1 MLLAQILKKLEELA
15 PQSLGLSKDIYGLQ
29 FGTKIGMDKKHV
41 TKVLLAL
48 DPSKHAIA
56 EAVKIKANLMITH
69 HGLTHNPVMEFNDDL
84 LDKIRLLSENRINLF
99 VIHTAWD
106 AAPSGVAETFVSKCA
121 LRIVEPL
128 NFHDGS
134 QKKAIGRIC
143 VPYEPITVEK
153 LAQRIKANLDLKY
166 VKIHG
171 KLDAQVNRIA
181 VCPGK
186 GITKESIFTA
196 AEKECDCYITGEA
209 TYKEILDI
217 KNFGIN
223 LIETSHYASEMP
235 GMESLYRTLS
245 LEFPRTEF
253 AIYKEEENCHFI

>member
-1 MLLAQILKKLEELA
+1 MAQIIKKLEELA
-15 PQSLGLSKDIYGLQ
+15 PPSLGLSKDVYGLQ
-29 FGTKIGMDKKHV
+29 FGTKIGMDKKNIN
-41 TKVLLAL
+41 KVLIAL
-48 DPSKHAIA
+48 DPSKLAIA
-56 EAVKIKANLMITH
+56 EAVKNKANLMITH
-69 HGLTHNPVMEFNDDL
+69 HGLTHNPIMEINDDL

-106 AAPSGVAETFVSKCA
+106 AAPSGIAETFSSKCS

-143 VPYEPITVEK
+143 VPNDPITVER
-153 LAQRIKANLDLKY
+153 LALRIKNNLDLKA

-171 KLDAQVNRIA
+171 KVDAQINRVA

-209 TYKEILDI
+209 TYKEVCDV
-217 KNFGIN
+217 KTFGIT
-223 LIETSHYASEMP
+223 LIETSHYSSEMP

-253 AIYKEEENCHFI
+253 LLYREEENTHYI